1 MLRACLF
8 DLDNTLYPADSGI
21 TEALEVQMNAYV
33 ARLTGLSS
41 ADATA
46 LRRHYFVTYGTTL
59 RGLQIHHHVDAED
72 YLETVHQL
80 PIDDC
85 IVPNP
90 ELVAAIEQ
98 LPIAKALFTNS
109 PLEHAIR
116 VLRRLGF
123 TTLDM
128 PIIDIRMMQFHP
140 KPHPDAYQI
149 ALDVIGVP
157 AHAVALFEDTLHNLA
172 YAKTLGM
179 QTVYINP
186 DPDHPIPPYVDVCS
200 PTARAALHAIIP

>member
-21 TEALEVQMNAYV
+21 TEALEAQMNTYV

-59 RGLQIHHHVDAED
+59 RGLQIHHQVDTED

-80 PIDDC
+80 PIDAC
-85 IVPNP
+85 IAPNP
-90 ELVAAIEQ
+90 ELVALIES
-98 LPIAKALFTNS
+98 LPMPAAVFTNS
-109 PLEHAIR
+109 PLEHAVR
-116 VLRRLGF
+116 VMRRLGF
-123 TTLDM
+123 TALDL
-128 PIIDIRMMQFHP
+128 PIIDVRMMRFHP

-149 ALDVIGVP
+149 ALNVIGVP

-179 QTVYINP
+179 QTIYINP
-186 DPDHPIPPYVDVCS
+186 APEHPIPPYVDVCAS
-200 PTARAALHAIIP
+200 TAYAALHDIIT